1 MFLYTQNWLLAA
13 AQISLYDCTDPFT
26 TALLCTSA
34 HQKKTLQIWIEFW
47 AQLNFKGFANIIA
60 KQNYAL
66 NLITDNPSYDNPT
79 ELVAYVWSYGD
90 S

>member
-1 MFLYTQNWLLAA
+1 M
-13 AQISLYDCTDPFT
+13 
-26 TALLCTSA
+26 
-34 HQKKTLQIWIEFW
+34 IEFW
-47 AQLNFKGFANIIA
+47 AQLNFNGFAYIIA

-66 NLITDNPSYDNPT
+66 KLITDNPSYDNPT